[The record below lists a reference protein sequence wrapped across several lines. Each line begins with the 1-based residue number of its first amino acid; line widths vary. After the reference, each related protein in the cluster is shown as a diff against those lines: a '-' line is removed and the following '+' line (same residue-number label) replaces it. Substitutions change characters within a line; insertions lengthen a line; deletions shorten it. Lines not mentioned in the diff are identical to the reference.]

1 LRRNSLRERALVR
14 WEQMCKDDINVGWH
28 NRFCEYGIPLSNLEC
43 KGTEDF
49 DNEVGENLHF

>member
-1 LRRNSLRERALVR
+1 
-14 WEQMCKDDINVGWH
+14 MCKDDINVGWH